1 MSARNE
7 FPGWIAAAI
16 DKNQTQ
22 LNPKSKEF
30 IAKAIE
36 LFPHFDESFLSIP
49 SVANVGVLK
58 NHSPGD
64 VEKFYG
70 LESSIEFI
78 LLNICEKFHFTSTYQ
93 IRELGLS
100 LVNSLNEGRFFVS
113 AITLRA
119 MCEVIT
125 VNYYTFRRIDT
136 CFKDGL
142 RFLQSAA
149 KSRSVIEKEK
159 LLTKYY
165 EKTHQMFSLVFDA
178 NAATSL
184 KWRPYLEKFNISV
197 ETESCGKKIHVST
210 AIDDLEKHSKLPLI
224 EAYEVMSEFVHP
236 NAGSKMLIVN
246 TKNTRDEMMDALT
259 IGENKNNSEAV
270 LFFVDHLAESLYYTL
285 TLALTLFARSQE
297 LIAIVDRLVPDKA
310 SKTVH

>member
-7 FPGWIAAAI
+7 FPDWIAEAI

-36 LFPHFDESFLSIP
+36 LFPHFNQSFLGIP
-49 SVANVGVLK
+49 PITNIGVLK
-58 NHSPGD
+58 SYSPGD
-64 VEKFYG
+64 VQKFYG
-70 LESSIEFI
+70 LESPIEFI

-100 LVNSLNEGRFFVS
+100 LMNSLNEGRFFVS

-119 MCEVIT
+119 MCEVIS

-142 RFLQSAA
+142 KFLQAAA

-165 EKTHQMFSLVFDA
+165 EKTHQMFSLVFDT

-184 KWRPYLEKFNISV
+184 KWGLYLEKFNISV
-197 ETESCGKKIHVST
+197 ETESCSKKIHVST

-259 IGENKNNSEAV
+259 IGENKDNSEAV

-285 TLALTLFARSQE
+285 TLALTLFDRSQE
-297 LIAIVDRLVPDKA
+297 LIAVLDRLVPDKA
-310 SKTVH
+310 SKTGH